1 MPMTNKHGMLM
12 IYCER
17 LVTIKA
23 YNPLRLWSHKV
34 ALQINNQMSIFTKHI
49 VTKLARLLR
58 YSKKLHKYAWLIDFV
73 ALWGH
78 VTSFR
83 RSGGWK
89 IGEKLDKM
97 VTYQERLSLLRSDG
111 SLITWIMWGRVTNWM
126 KFILHKTHGY

>member
-58 YSKKLHKYAWLIDFV
+58 YSKKLHKYA
-73 ALWGH
+73 
-78 VTSFR
+78 
-83 RSGGWK
+83 
-89 IGEKLDKM
+89 
-97 VTYQERLSLLRSDG
+97 
-111 SLITWIMWGRVTNWM
+111 
-126 KFILHKTHGY
+126 